1 MLIIISNNG
10 RTRLA
15 QARDFGVGEV
25 RLRDMRWHLQARR
38 AWLAS

>member
-1 MLIIISNNG
+1 MLIIISNE

-15 QARDFGVGEV
+15 QARLFGVGAV

-38 AWLAS
+38 AWCAS